1 MPYIIPCHQL
11 RLDGNGNIDND
22 ANTLEEIVISLAEK
36 IEWNTKEE
44 IVYRLSDEIEQL
56 EDRIKKLEQTVV
68 TLQQDYM
75 NRVMAPYRNMVEP
88 PIVATKPSPKPQPK
102 KVM

>member
-11 RLDGNGNIDND
+11 RLDENCNIDND

-36 IEWNTKEE
+36 IEWNTKEK

-56 EDRIKKLEQTVV
+56 EDRIRNLERAIGPVLGRPV
-68 TLQQDYM
+68 EMHGQQ
-75 NRVMAPYRNMVEP
+75 APVVEP
-88 PIVATKPSPKPQPK
+88 PRGRTNPPQPK
-102 KVM
+102 RVM